1 MGSSADVVEE
11 TINHLNAKGA
21 KLGLIKVRLYRPF
34 AADKLIA
41 ALPKTCKKVAVL
53 DRTKEAGS
61 LGEPLYQDVVSAFAE
76 AGIQGI
82 HALHGEGCVR

>member
-1 MGSSADVVEE
+1 MEE
-11 TINHLNAKGA
+11 TINHLNAKGE

-61 LGEPLYQDVVSAFAE
+61 LGEPLYQDVVN
-76 AGIQGI
+76 
-82 HALHGEGCVR
+82 CVRGSGHP